1 MICSEPVRPS
11 TVWPEHGQGA
21 FVLTGQAQVQAGP
34 NQHPAAIANVA
45 KVTTACVVLCDD
57 PLQLGQDGPT
67 ITLTDADVAGT
78 DRRRRQ
84 QDGTPARRTGS
95 CAERT
100 HE

>member
-1 MICSEPVRPS
+1 MICSEPARPS

-34 NQHPAAIANVA
+34 N
-45 KVTTACVVLCDD
+45 
-57 PLQLGQDGPT
+57 
-67 ITLTDADVAGT
+67 ITLTDADADADADADFADT

-84 QDGTPARRTGS
+84 QDGSPARPTGS

>member
-1 MICSEPVRPS
+1 MICSEPARPS
-11 TVWPEHGQGA
+11 TVSPEHGQGA

-34 NQHPAAIANVA
+34 NQHPAAIASVA
-45 KVTTACVVLCDD
+45 KVTTAYVVLCDH

-67 ITLTDADVAGT
+67 ITLTDADADT

-84 QDGTPARRTGS
+84 QDGTPARPTGS